1 MNKSEFQSDSPTD
14 SALAQVHTKVPLAQK
29 GSFTV
34 DCCIC
39 IVHPGGV
46 QTLKSTLIARR
57 LDVAAAIGARVVAQG
72 VRVSDGVTRE
82 KTGDGQLHTLRHA
95 ARTARSYWWRRQ
107 RGGVV
112 WPATLHDSVAEAN
125 EAKRAW
131 FVTRLN
137 ANQCCQPLTV
147 WQHLTL

>member
-1 MNKSEFQSDSPTD
+1 MAVCRWGTRRP
-14 SALAQVHTKVPLAQK
+14 ALPALPQVDVP
-29 GSFTV
+29 
-34 DCCIC
+34 
-39 IVHPGGV
+39 H
-46 QTLKSTLIARR
+46 

-112 WPATLHDSVAEAN
+112 
-125 EAKRAW
+125 
-131 FVTRLN
+131 
-137 ANQCCQPLTV
+137 
-147 WQHLTL
+147 